1 MSTSKR
7 KIEHLNFCAHS
18 PVESRKKGTGFEDIT
33 LIHRALPEINMDEI
47 DLSTQFLG
55 KDFSAP
61 FMIASITGGHEDT
74 IPVNRSLAKA
84 AEKMGVGIGVG
95 SQRAAIEDPAQEE
108 SFRVVREEAP
118 NAFVYGNIGAAQ
130 IKEYGVEVVEKLV
143 DMIDADAMAVHLNFL
158 QEAVQ
163 PEGDRNASGSLE
175 AISEI
180 CSLDVPVIV
189 KETGSG
195 IPHEDAVLL
204 KKAGVSAIDVGGVGG
219 TSWSGVEFYRAKD
232 RDDLRSQL
240 LGEIFWDHGI
250 PTAPDIMECDVSL
263 PLIATGGIRS
273 GLDIA
278 KSLALGADIASAA
291 LPFVEPALKNEQE
304 VVDTLSDIIYQLKV
318 AMFLCG
324 CKTINELHH
333 VPVVVTGWT
342 REYLLQRGFEIN
354 KSSTR

>member
-1 MSTSKR
+1 MSTSRR

-18 PVESRKKGTGFEDIT
+18 PVESRKKGSGFDDIT
-33 LIHRALPEINMDEI
+33 LIHRALPEVNMDEI
-47 DLSTQFLG
+47 DLSTRFLG

-74 IPVNRSLAKA
+74 IPVNRALAKA
-84 AEKMGVGIGVG
+84 VEEMGVGIGVG

-108 SFRVVREEAP
+108 SFRVVRDEAP
-118 NAFVYGNIGAAQ
+118 NAFIYGNVGAAQ

-163 PEGDRNASGSLE
+163 PEGDRDASGTLE

-180 CSLDVPVIV
+180 TSLNIPVIA
-189 KETGSG
+189 KETGAG
-195 IPHEDAVLL
+195 ISHEDAVLL
-204 KKAGVSAIDVGGVGG
+204 KNAGVSAIDVGGVGG

-232 RDDLRSQL
+232 RNDLRSQL

-250 PTAPDIMECDVSL
+250 PTASDLIECDVSL

-278 KSLALGADIASAA
+278 KSVTMGADVASAA

-304 VVDTLSDIIYQLKV
+304 VINTLSNFIYQLKV
-318 AMFLCG
+318 SMFLCG
-324 CKTINELHH
+324 CKTVSDLRD
-333 VPVVVTGWT
+333 VPAVVTGWT
-342 REYLLQRGFEIN
+342 REYLLQRGFEID
-354 KSSTR
+354 KLSMR